1 MLNGLQSCV
10 LGLVAEVYFTFAA
23 TVCNWNSAPIAA
35 SHLSVFSVGIW
46 LLLWSYYKACVL
58 DPGFTNLEIP
68 HDGDDPE
75 AALNPKSSF
84 SSPNRFCDKC
94 DPPRVKPPRAHH
106 CRQCKRCVE
115 KMDHHCPWLNNCV
128 GRDNYKAFLLFVA
141 YVMVCCVYAASILV
155 SRFVAIILHPIDKP
169 MELATWHILMIG
181 ITMLILLPLTASMAV
196 LGSWHA
202 YLLAK
207 NMTTIEYFAEERTRM
222 SGVVRSDAWRW
233 PYDVGLLGNI
243 QSVFGARWLD
253 WLRPDCSAEVIT
265 YRWAEDDVEDQQE
278 LGVGWQAG
286 STEAGGM
293 TDSSSD
299 A

>member
-1 MLNGLQSCV
+1 
-10 LGLVAEVYFTFAA
+10 
-23 TVCNWNSAPIAA
+23 
-35 SHLSVFSVGIW
+35 
-46 LLLWSYYKACVL
+46 
-58 DPGFTNLEIP
+58 
-68 HDGDDPE
+68 
-75 AALNPKSSF
+75 
-84 SSPNRFCDKC
+84 
-94 DPPRVKPPRAHH
+94 
-106 CRQCKRCVE
+106 
-115 KMDHHCPWLNNCV
+115 
-128 GRDNYKAFLLFVA
+128 
-141 YVMVCCVYAASILV
+141 
-155 SRFVAIILHPIDKP
+155 
-169 MELATWHILMIG
+169 
-181 ITMLILLPLTASMAV
+181 MLILLPLTASMAV

-299 A
+299 ANEQKAERKDERLDLRKRLSSVHGMTASMTCRQPNTPDCKKVVPNPIAS